1 MFVGKLNKSK
11 GFDLF
16 GNAIIRILNE
26 FKEWNAIVFGDELRE
41 QIIFKHER
49 LIQNGYQSNDK
60 ILKAFK
66 LSSIAIACSR
76 WEEPFGRSSLEASSR
91 GCAVIVSNRGG
102 LPETITDGLILKNLT
117 ENEIYSKVK
126 ELILNKKKLK
136 EIQKNSLKN
145 FYLDNKY
152 TSKQID
158 KYRKNILYS
167 ESSKF
172 LDKLKILHITNFN
185 ERHNGRLFYNTG
197 RRINNGFLRTGHTVQ
212 TLSDRDTISRERK
225 ITDFTGAKSLNNK
238 LLEIVTNFNPNLV
251 VLGHADLIFNKTL
264 SMIKNYYPSIKF
276 CQWFLDKMDDN
287 KWITNR
293 NRFSKKFDFLDAN
306 FCTTNPS
313 SIKSF
318 KNKKV
323 FFIPNPVDE
332 SFENLDIYKN
342 KNFKHDLFFAMS
354 HGVHRGILKPGKKD
368 GREILLNNLIK
379 TNQEIKFNIFGFDQ
393 KQPVWAENFKN
404 ELSKSKMALNLS
416 QGEPL
421 KFYSSDRL
429 AQLVGNGILTFVDI
443 KTKLNKFFSNNEIV
457 FYRNVN
463 DLSNKLNKYKNND
476 KLRNKIAKKGM
487 LKYHKY
493 MNSKKVALF
502 IINKTFNINDKNKFY
517 WEK

>member
-66 LSSIAIACSR
+66 FSSIAVACSR

-91 GCAVIVSNRGG
+91 GCAVIVSNKGG

-117 ENEIYSKVK
+117 ENEIYTKIK

-158 KYRKNILYS
+158 KYRQNIFYS
-167 ESSKF
+167 KTSNF
-172 LDKLKILHITNFN
+172 LNKLKILHITNFN

-197 RRINNGFLRTGHTVQ
+197 RRINNGFLRMGHTVQ

-225 ITDFTGAKSLNNK
+225 LTDLTGAKSLNNK
-238 LLEIVTNFNPNLV
+238 LLEIVTNFNPDLI

-264 SMIKNYYPSIKF
+264 STIKNYYPSIKF

-287 KWITNR
+287 KWIINR
-293 NRFSKKFDFLDAN
+293 NRFSKKFDCVDAN
-306 FCTTNPS
+306 FCTTNPT

-323 FFIPNPVDE
+323 FFI
-332 SFENLDIYKN
+332 
-342 KNFKHDLFFAMS
+342 
-354 HGVHRGILKPGKKD
+354 R
-368 GREILLNNLIK
+368 
-379 TNQEIKFNIFGFDQ
+379 TQ
-393 KQPVWAENFKN
+393 
-404 ELSKSKMALNLS
+404 
-416 QGEPL
+416 
-421 KFYSSDRL
+421 
-429 AQLVGNGILTFVDI
+429 
-443 KTKLNKFFSNNEIV
+443 
-457 FYRNVN
+457 
-463 DLSNKLNKYKNND
+463 
-476 KLRNKIAKKGM
+476 
-487 LKYHKY
+487 
-493 MNSKKVALF
+493 
-502 IINKTFNINDKNKFY
+502 
-517 WEK
+517 